1 MILQQVKVGKSVIF
15 TGKFISDITVMIQ
28 GQRSILSSSKNTLKC
43 IIDSSKGK
51 YDFYQTKQ
59 GRSVIPFF
67 V

>member
-15 TGKFISDITVMIQ
+15 TGKFISAIIVMIQ
-28 GQRSILSSSKNTLKC
+28 GQRSILISSKNTLKC
-43 IIDSSKGK
+43 ILGSSRGK

-59 GRSVIPFF
+59 ERSVKPFF